1 MSNLPPQPR
10 LQDLAISDPVDITTD
25 PASPSYPMNPAGAY
39 QYVIRVLLNCSP
51 TMQPNVYNVL
61 EQNGLK
67 DDILCVEG
75 IPEDCVQA
83 LTFLDLNSGQLQNI
97 LASDLAKLLL
107 WKAFIHYQA
116 IDGCPLKQ
124 ATDVLQIN
132 PNEFNAWTKH
142 HTNVHG
148 TLYLQMTVFDGE
160 TNNQV
165 SPVKLRCAANLP
177 LCNKHFSLAEQS
189 NNVKSHVTP
198 NHDNNGVELQPNVQF
213 TRPTLQQAA
222 AYPVNH
228 TGAYHYVVQVLLNNF
243 ASSQQSLYA
252 VLENNG
258 FESDI
263 LGIMFISVNEL
274 AYLQFINHETG
285 KVQLINQADLAKLYV
300 WIAYCN
306 HCAKAGHRLCTPE
319 DILAINASSF
329 KNFCEDYISQHGDF
343 GDLWNVPRACFT
355 FDASAASQ
363 YVWEIL
369 MQQCPKRNRR
379 FYTVLE
385 QTGLLD
391 DVWTIQDM
399 SENQLRALMFLDP
412 ETNVKRQITMADFV
426 TLRTWKQYTTKCF
439 QDGYPITN
447 VQDVLSIDPSEF
459 DTWHFNLEDDECK
472 HERSYIPPISYKIPD
487 CYNCKPFEDSLTN
500 CIDYSSTTQSVHEPS
515 TALQS
520 TSNEPLPG
528 NGENNDNNL
537 PVKTH
542 ATANN
547 VSITESSLGT
557 GENIISVPVP
567 TPVNEKEIYKKA
579 YDHSYNVSITSV
591 HSAQSIGTIGCASG
605 ELYDE
610 ELLDASV
617 PLDWNIDLDYQVLD
631 WSFDLWGETT
641 IPSSSLL
648 MSDQALP
655 SDSNEEPSDS
665 NEELV
670 TFYDA
675 EDPMFVNLLPDI
687 DGTTAV
693 IPDTSM
699 IILGTS
705 EADHNSSVSVG
716 IKVITAPT
724 EPCGMCN

>member
-1 MSNLPPQPR
+1 M
-10 LQDLAISDPVDITTD
+10 
-25 PASPSYPMNPAGAY
+25 
-39 QYVIRVLLNCSP
+39 
-51 TMQPNVYNVL
+51 
-61 EQNGLK
+61 
-67 DDILCVEG
+67 
-75 IPEDCVQA
+75 
-83 LTFLDLNSGQLQNI
+83 
-97 LASDLAKLLL
+97 
-107 WKAFIHYQA
+107 
-116 IDGCPLKQ
+116 
-124 ATDVLQIN
+124 
-132 PNEFNAWTKH
+132 
-142 HTNVHG
+142 
-148 TLYLQMTVFDGE
+148 
-160 TNNQV
+160 
-165 SPVKLRCAANLP
+165 
-177 LCNKHFSLAEQS
+177 
-189 NNVKSHVTP
+189 
-198 NHDNNGVELQPNVQF
+198 
-213 TRPTLQQAA
+213 QQAA

-258 FESDI
+258 FENDI

-369 MQQCPKRNRR
+369 LQQCPKRNRR

-426 TLRTWKQYTTKCF
+426 TLQTWKQYTTKCF

-591 HSAQSIGTIGCASG
+591 HSAQSIGTIDCASG

-617 PLDWNIDLDYQVLD
+617 SLDWSIDMDYQVLD

-716 IKVITAPT
+716 IKVTTAPT
-724 EPCGMCN
+724 EPCGMCNCINRESLFCIILHAAEKQMQHGTDGIFRVTPKEPPAKQPPPEPPPPEPPPTGEGIVYTTTSIYGETVLMNEEKQFLHLLNDLFLGIHLPARFTLHVTTLHDMTLTYNDILPIIPSPLAYAFIGMCDTMGSVRILEISGI